1 MSSGTR
7 SYLLGLLPPDF
18 GTAHRFR
25 RGTRIFRRGDAARG
39 VFLVLEG
46 EVRLCRFG
54 PRGEEVVLQRARAGE
69 LLAEASLDSSR
80 YHCDAIA
87 TEAGRLLELPA
98 LALRKLLESDAR
110 FRRDWMQMLSRE
122 LRRARARLE
131 RMTLK
136 SAADRL
142 RHYLATEGSGPACET
157 VLSGSLKDL
166 ARELGVAHETL
177 YRTIAAMQRRGE
189 LERSGQRLRLAR
201 RAV

>member
-1 MSSGTR
+1 MTAPNV
-7 SYLLGLLPPDF
+7 LGLLPRGLGTTRRF
-18 GTAHRFR
+18 GKGA
-25 RGTRIFRRGDAARG
+25 RIFRRGDPVRG

-54 PRGEEVVLQRARAGE
+54 PRGEEVVLQRARSGE
-69 LLAEASLDSSR
+69 LLAEAALESPR

-87 TEAGRLLELPA
+87 TEPGRLLQLPA
-98 LALRKLLESDAR
+98 QALRKLLKSDPG
-110 FRRDWMQMLSRE
+110 FMYDWTRLLSRE

-157 VLSGSLKDL
+157 VLSGSLKGL

-189 LERSGQRLRLAR
+189 LERSGQRLRLR
-201 RAV
+201 LV